1 MPPEL
6 AMPAS
11 APAGTMPGVP
21 AHWRSGLKWLA
32 LGWATLILLFAADWA
47 AILDQWWNSST
58 YNHILLIPPI
68 LGWLVWLRW
77 PELQKLAPQPW
88 WPALVLVGLAL
99 LVWVGGAFAGFNL
112 LRQAGAVALL
122 PAMALVLLGPRVG
135 AGLAFPLGYSLFL
148 VPFGDELV
156 PPLQMITAEITI
168 ALVQLSGIP
177 ARIEGVFIDTPVGL
191 FIVAE
196 ACSGV
201 KFLIAMVAL
210 GVLVGNV
217 CFRSWKRRAG
227 FMALCIAAPILANGV
242 RAWGTIYAAQYVGVE
257 KAAGIDHIIYGW
269 VFFAIVIAA
278 VLGLS
283 WKHFDRAIDDPMIDS
298 AAISANPLLNRLAA
312 RPASSLL
319 VLGAAL
325 ALVLAGQG
333 WARAADALVAPL
345 PTRIALPPVP
355 GWTRVDYAPHAW
367 WEPRAT
373 GADHRLLGRYR
384 DARGRTVDVFYALY
398 ANQTDGKEA
407 GAFGEGALRPDSGW
421 VWHSAGPPVTGAK
434 TDWLRAGTDVNRL
447 ASTYYRTGD
456 LLAGSNACLK
466 LANIAD
472 RLLLRARPTML
483 LIVSAEQSPDQDAAA
498 ALAAFHHST
507 GDPGEWMDRI
517 AQLR

>member
-1 MPPEL
+1 M
-6 AMPAS
+6 
-11 APAGTMPGVP
+11 
-21 AHWRSGLKWLA
+21 LKWLVP
-32 LGWATLILLFAADWA
+32 GWIVLIALFAADWA
-47 AILDQWWNSST
+47 AMLDQWWNSST

-68 LGWLVWLRW
+68 LAWLVWLRW
-77 PELQKLAPQPW
+77 PELRQLEPHTW
-88 WPALVLVGLAL
+88 WPALTLVGAAL
-99 LVWVGGAFAGFNL
+99 VVWVAGAFAGFNL
-112 LRQAGAVALL
+112 LRQAGAVLLL
-122 PAMALVLLGPRVG
+122 PATALLLLGPRAG

-210 GVLVGNV
+210 GVLVCNV
-217 CFRSWKRRAG
+217 CFRSWRRRAG
-227 FMALCIAAPILANGV
+227 FMAMCIAAPILANGV

-269 VFFAIVIAA
+269 VFFAVVIAT

-283 WKHFDRAIDDPMIDS
+283 WKHFDRAIDDPMIDAHAI
-298 AAISANPLLNRLAA
+298 AADPLLARLAA
-312 RPASSLL
+312 RAASPLL
-319 VLGAAL
+319 ALGGAL

-345 PTRIALPPVP
+345 PARIELPVVS
-355 GWTRVDYAPHAW
+355 GWTRVDYAPAVW
-367 WEPRAT
+367 WEPRAA

-398 ANQTDGKEA
+398 ASQTDGKEA

-421 VWHSAGPPVTGAK
+421 VWHSAGVPAAGARA
-434 TDWLRAGTDVNRL
+434 DWLRAGTDVNRL
-447 ASTYYRTGD
+447 AHTYYRTGD
-456 LLAGSNACLK
+456 LLAGSNMRLK

-472 RLLLRARPTML
+472 RLLLRPRPTML
-483 LIVSAEQSPDQDAAA
+483 LIVSAEQTGAQDAAA
-498 ALAAFHHST
+498 ALAAFHQST

-517 AQLR
+517 ARLR

>member
-1 MPPEL
+1 MPPDLTAAAPGWRGL
-6 AMPAS
+6 AI
-11 APAGTMPGVP
+11 APA
-21 AHWRSGLKWLA
+21 WRTALGWLA
-32 LGWATLILLFAADWA
+32 LCWAVLIALFAADWA
-47 AILDQWWNSST
+47 AMFDQWWNSST

-77 PELQKLAPQPW
+77 PELEKLEPQAW
-88 WPALVLVGLAL
+88 SPALVLVGLAL
-99 LVWVGGAFAGFNL
+99 LVWVAGAFAGFNL
-112 LRQAGAVALL
+112 FRQAGAVALL
-122 PAMALVLLGPRVG
+122 PASALPLLGPRVG
-135 AGLAFPLGYSLFL
+135 AGLVFPLAYSLFL

-168 ALVQLSGIP
+168 ALVGLSGIP
-177 ARIEGVFIDTPVGL
+177 ARIEGVFIDTPAGL

-217 CFRSWKRRAG
+217 CFRSWRRRAA

-269 VFFAIVIAA
+269 VFFAVVIAA

-283 WKHFDRAIDDPMIDS
+283 WKHFDRAIDDPMIDA
-298 AAISANPLLNRLAA
+298 AAISAHPLVNRLALRRSA
-312 RPASSLL
+312 PWLTLAGA
-319 VLGAAL
+319 LGLAL
-325 ALVLAGQG
+325 AGHG
-333 WARAADALVAPL
+333 WARAAEGIAAPL
-345 PTRIALPPVP
+345 PPAIELPVVP
-355 GWTRVDYAPHAW
+355 GWTRVDYAPAVW
-367 WEPRAT
+367 WEPRAA

-384 DARGRTVDVFYALY
+384 DPQGRTVDVFLALY

-421 VWHSAGPPVTGAK
+421 IWHSAGAPAAGAK

-447 ASTYYRTGD
+447 THTYYRTGD
-456 LLAGSNACLK
+456 LLAGSNARLK
-466 LANIAD
+466 LANITD
-472 RLLLRARPTML
+472 RLRLRARPTMQ
-483 LIVSAEQSPDQDAAA
+483 LIVSAEQTGDQDAAA
-498 ALAAFHHST
+498 TLASFRQST

-517 AQLR
+517 AHLR

>member
-6 AMPAS
+6 AGA
-11 APAGTMPGVP
+11 APAGIALAIP
-21 AHWRSGLKWLA
+21 AHWRAALKWLA
-32 LGWATLILLFAADWA
+32 FGWTGAILLFAADWA
-47 AILDQWWNSST
+47 AMLDQWWNSST
-58 YNHILLIPPI
+58 YNHILLIPLI

-77 PELQKLAPQPW
+77 PELQKLVPQAW
-88 WPALVLVGLAL
+88 WPGLVLIGGAL
-99 LVWVGGAFAGFNL
+99 LVWVAGAFAGFNL
-112 LRQAGAVALL
+112 LRQAGAVGLL
-122 PAMALVLLGPRVG
+122 PALALLMLGPRVG

-201 KFLIAMVAL
+201 KFLIAMIAL

-269 VFFAIVIAA
+269 VFFAVVIAA

-283 WKHFDRAIDDPMIDS
+283 WKYFDRAIDDPMIDAAALS
-298 AAISANPLLNRLAA
+298 AHPLLNRLAA
-312 RPASSLL
+312 RPAAPRLA
-319 VLGAAL
+319 LGAAL
-325 ALVLAGQG
+325 VLVLAGQG
-333 WARAADALVAPL
+333 WARAADALAAPL
-345 PTRIALPPVP
+345 PARIELPMVP
-355 GWTRVDYAPHAW
+355 GWTRVDYAPRVW
-367 WEPRAT
+367 WEPRAA

-384 DARGRTVDVFYALY
+384 DGRGRTVDVFYALY

-421 VWHSAGPPVTGAK
+421 VWHSGGPHITAAK
-434 TDWLRAGTDVNRL
+434 TDWLRAGTDINRL

-456 LLAGSNACLK
+456 LLAGSNARLK

-483 LIVSAEQSPDQDAAA
+483 LIVSAEQTPDQDAAA
-498 ALAAFHHST
+498 ALAAFRQST

>member
-1 MPPEL
+1 MPPDL
-6 AMPAS
+6 AVPA
-11 APAGTMPGVP
+11 PTAGTAAIP
-21 AHWRSGLKWLA
+21 AHWRPALGWLA
-32 LGWATLILLFAADWA
+32 LGWVALIGLFAADWA
-47 AILDQWWNSST
+47 AMLDQWWNSST

-77 PELQKLAPQPW
+77 PELLRLAPQAW
-88 WPALVLVGLAL
+88 WPALVLVGAAL
-99 LVWVGGAFAGFNL
+99 LVWVAGAFAGFNL

-122 PAMALVLLGPRVG
+122 PALALLLLGPRVG

-210 GVLVGNV
+210 GVLVCNV

-269 VFFAIVIAA
+269 VFFAVVIAA

-283 WKHFDRAIDDPMIDS
+283 WKHFDRAIDDPMIDANAI
-298 AAISANPLLNRLAA
+298 AAHPLLTRLAA
-312 RPASSLL
+312 RPAAPLL
-319 VLGAAL
+319 VLAG
-325 ALVLAGQG
+325 ALVLAVAGQG
-333 WARAADALVAPL
+333 WARAAEALAAPL
-345 PTRIALPPVP
+345 PARIDLPLVP
-355 GWTRVDYAPHAW
+355 GWTRVDYAPRVW
-367 WEPRAT
+367 WEPRAA

-384 DARGRTVDVFYALY
+384 DGRGRTVDVFYALY
-398 ANQTDGKEA
+398 ASQTDGKEA
-407 GAFGEGALRPDSGW
+407 GAYGEGALRPDSGW
-421 VWHSAGPPVTGAK
+421 VWHSAGGSVAGAK

-447 ASTYYRTGD
+447 AHTYYRTGD
-456 LLAGSNACLK
+456 LLAGSNVRLK

-472 RLLLRARPTML
+472 RLLLRPRPTML
-483 LIVSAEQSPDQDAAA
+483 LIVSAEQTSDQDAAA
-498 ALAAFHHST
+498 ALASFHQST